1 MWGREKFIKS
11 FDGKQEGKRPLGRT
25 GRGWEDRIKMDI
37 KRPEWASWIG
47 LTWLRTGTGG
57 GLL

>member
-1 MWGREKFIKS
+1 M
-11 FDGKQEGKRPLGRT
+11 
-25 GRGWEDRIKMDI
+25 EDSIKMVI

-47 LTWLRTGTGG
+47 LSWLRTGTGG